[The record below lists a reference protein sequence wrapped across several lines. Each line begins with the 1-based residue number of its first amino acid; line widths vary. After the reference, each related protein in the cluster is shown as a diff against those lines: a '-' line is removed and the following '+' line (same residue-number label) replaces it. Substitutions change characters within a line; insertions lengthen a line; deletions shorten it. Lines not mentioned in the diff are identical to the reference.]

1 MSSLPALAAPL
12 AAGLGSGKAT
22 APGRDWPGA
31 VFAARAAQP
40 GAKCGFLP
48 NLLACGPRQGW
59 DGLNEV
65 GNGAEAL
72 VHGSAVRR
80 MPPDAPPRP
89 ARSQPTLR

>member
-48 NLLACGPRQGW
+48 NLPACGPRQGW
-59 DGLNEV
+59 DGLNELGMV
-65 GNGAEAL
+65 PKPWCTGPLSAACRLTHPLAL
-72 VHGSAVRR
+72 PAVN
-80 MPPDAPPRP
+80 RP
-89 ARSQPTLR
+89 